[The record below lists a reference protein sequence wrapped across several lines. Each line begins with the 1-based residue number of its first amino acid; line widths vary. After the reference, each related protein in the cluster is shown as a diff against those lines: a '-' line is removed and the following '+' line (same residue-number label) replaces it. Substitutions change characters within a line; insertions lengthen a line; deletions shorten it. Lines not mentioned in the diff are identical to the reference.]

1 MGPVQILGTAPNL
14 SLTPPLTEGMERWGC
29 NSPGIYAR
37 RWRESDILTTYTR
50 WFNMH
55 SRRHMR
61 STYLDWYRWYGDQTK
76 PIVLQEVQPDIP
88 ASVAFP
94 RDEVMEFFG
103 TRYFT
108 NTASW
113 QIAYAIMLGA
123 PRLELGG
130 FLLRR
135 DSQHDFERPCFF
147 YWVEEAQRRGVD
159 IWLPP
164 DLEITK
170 GGSPHG
176 YTGPL
181 YGYETTL
188 P

>member
-1 MGPVQILGTAPNL
+1 MKTVQILGTAPNL
-14 SLTPPLTEGMERWGC
+14 KLTPPMDDKERWCC
-29 NSPGIYAR
+29 NSPLSYAR
-37 RWRESDILTTYTR
+37 RWRPSFEQWTR

-55 SRRHMR
+55 SRGHMLR
-61 STYLDWYRWYGDQTK
+61 TYPDWYNWYKAQTK

-94 RDEVMEFFG
+94 KQQVMEYFG

-108 NTASW
+108 NSATW
-113 QIAYAIMLGA
+113 FIALAIMEGFE
-123 PRLELGG
+123 RIELGG

-135 DSQHDFERPCFF
+135 DQNYDFERPAFF
-147 YWVEEAQRRGVD
+147 YWVEEARRRGVD

-164 DLEITK
+164 DLEISA
-170 GGSPHG
+170 GGDPTT

-181 YGYETTL
+181 YGYDTTK